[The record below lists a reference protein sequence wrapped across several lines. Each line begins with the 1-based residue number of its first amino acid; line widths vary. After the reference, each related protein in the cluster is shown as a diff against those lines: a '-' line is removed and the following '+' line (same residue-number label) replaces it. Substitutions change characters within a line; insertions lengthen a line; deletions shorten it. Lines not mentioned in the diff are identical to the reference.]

1 MNCSYSDNIVTLS
14 ENCNQNFR
22 LYDLHLQ
29 LIWHDTET
37 KKPETKAWLDSW
49 KSPQEDLTDKMSF
62 IIDLI
67 WLDDSHMASRWG
79 MAAIELV
86 QEGLAGGMPLFNKV
100 DAVHREILL

>member
-1 MNCSYSDNIVTLS
+1 
-14 ENCNQNFR
+14 
-22 LYDLHLQ
+22 
-29 LIWHDTET
+29 
-37 KKPETKAWLDSW
+37 
-49 KSPQEDLTDKMSF
+49 MSF

-79 MAAIELV
+79 MAAIELE